1 LFLSLLSPF
10 AFVNVAAAGVV
21 VVDGVVG
28 AEAAPS
34 LVAGVVEEKDGEND
48 RWLCIDRV
56 L

>member
-21 VVDGVVG
+21 VDGVVDT
-28 AEAAPS
+28 EAAPS

-48 RWLCIDRV
+48 R
-56 L
+56 